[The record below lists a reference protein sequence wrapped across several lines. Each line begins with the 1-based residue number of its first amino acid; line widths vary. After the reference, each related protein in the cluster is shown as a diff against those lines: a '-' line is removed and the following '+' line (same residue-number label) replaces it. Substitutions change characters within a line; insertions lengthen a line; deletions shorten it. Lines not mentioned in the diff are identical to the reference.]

1 MATHFNG
8 FMIRHSN
15 MMVILGLLRHSI
27 GKMAFSIEGAHT
39 QWQKQNQTI
48 CVLIQRSREPSLLYT
63 LLQWFF
69 SIFKHHSR
77 YFMKHLLSAKQQQV
91 ATGHDESCPSAG
103 CVAHGWRWLVRL
115 AGHHSY
121 TAPPYFSSVQPIIH
135 SWESYP
141 MESSF
146 FSYHNTYSVYLIHV
160 VNQYHQSSFTIHE
173 SNLFHQAKLQCS
185 SIHHLSHNQQNIHN
199 IILTENTKTT
209 SKIMWVL
216 N

>member
-1 MATHFNG
+1 MVTHSNG
-8 FMIRHSN
+8 FMMTHSN
-15 MMVILGLLRHSI
+15 MLVTIGLLKHSI

-39 QWQKQNQTI
+39 QRQKQNQTT

-91 ATGHDESCPSAG
+91 TTGHDESCPSAG
-103 CVAHGWRWLVRL
+103 CVAHGWRWLVHL

-121 TAPPYFSSVQPIIH
+121 TAPPYSVQVNQSWMVTTAIRHRLIQFRSTNQGWSPQLYDTTLFSSVQPIIH

-141 MESSF
+141 TESSF
-146 FSYHNTYSVYLIHV
+146 HFFHFIIHIL
-160 VNQYHQSSFTIHE
+160 FT
-173 SNLFHQAKLQCS
+173 
-185 SIHHLSHNQQNIHN
+185 
-199 IILTENTKTT
+199 
-209 SKIMWVL
+209 
-216 N
+216 